1 MAAIAGA
8 FWPSR
13 FETTSDTNSARLAE
27 MIAGCTVAARAASKA
42 AAPYLGWL
50 SAAAA
55 QAQQAATHDGGTGE
69 PVRGQHAV
77 YPPSRYITWPV

>member
-27 MIAGCTVAARAASKA
+27 MIAGCTVPARAASKA
-42 AAPYLGWL
+42 AAASRVWVAACWAC
-50 SAAAA
+50 AAAA
-55 QAQQAATHDGGTGE
+55 LNQ
-69 PVRGQHAV
+69 PR
-77 YPPSRYITWPV
+77 